1 MEKEIDFSIIV
12 KVIKDYWI
20 AILAIALLF
29 AIIAF
34 TATTFLKE
42 LKYETGF
49 KLLIINSNNSDFAQQ
64 AILGANKLLGEIYAE
79 LSQSDNIIEYI
90 KNDISEMWP
99 SVTEGDIKSALSAKP
114 NSSGFITYTIVTNN
128 EELSMDIATSA
139 SRIIP
144 EYLEKS
150 GYGAKVEVINRSVR
164 ASVLSDVK
172 MFTFLAFA
180 AGGLGSFLFFFFR
193 LFFNTSIK
201 SKKDIEQFFK
211 YPVLGEIP
219 VWGKE

>member
-34 TATTFLKE
+34 TATTFLEE

-79 LSQSDNIIEYI
+79 LSQSDDIIEYI

-99 SVTEGDIKSALSAKP
+99 SVTEGDVKSALSAKP

-172 MFTFLAFA
+172 MFTLLAFA
-180 AGGLGSFLFFFFR
+180 IGGFGSFLFFFFKM
-193 LFFNTSIK
+193 FFNTSIK
-201 SKKDIEQFFK
+201 TKKDIEQFFK

>member
-1 MEKEIDFSIIV
+1 MEKEIELGLIV
-12 KVIKDYWI
+12 KAIKDYWVVV
-20 AILAIALLF
+20 LVIALIF

-34 TATTFLKE
+34 TATKMFEE
-42 LKYETGF
+42 LDYQAGF
-49 KLLIINSNNSDFAQQ
+49 KLLIINSNNADFAQQ
-64 AILGANKLLGEIYAE
+64 AIVGANQLLGEIYAE
-79 LSQSDNIIEYI
+79 LSQSDDIIEYI

-99 SVTEGDIKSALSAKP
+99 TVTDTDIKNALSAKP
-114 NSSGFITYTIVTNN
+114 NSSGFITYKIVTNN

-150 GYGAKVEVINRSVR
+150 GYGAKVEVINRSFDAV
-164 ASVLSDVK
+164 VLSDATT
-172 MFTFLAFA
+172 FTVLAFA
-180 AGGLGSFLFFFFR
+180 LGAVSSFLFFFFK
-193 LFFNTSIK
+193 LFFNTAIK
-201 SKKDIEQFFK
+201 TKKDIEQYFK